1 MDDLLRKKL
10 REHQRVDAEKQQ
22 RIGQRPEIAE
32 DRAAIARLQ
41 VARGERGDELPVAV
55 QRAKLVH
62 RTGVYPEH
70 SDGSPGS
77 LLEITTRTLRTRLR
91 ARQIRQGA
99 PEGAPGTRRL
109 VR

>member
-32 DRAAIARLQ
+32 DRATIARLQ

-55 QRAKLVH
+55 QRAKLFH
-62 RTGVYPEH
+62 WTGVYPERRN
-70 SDGSPGS
+70 GSPGS
-77 LLEITTRTLRTRLR
+77 SLESQLQRFEPDFAPDKYDK
-91 ARQIRQGA
+91 ARPKARPA
-99 PEGAPGTRRL
+99 H
-109 VR
+109 VVS

>member
-41 VARGERGDELPVAV
+41 VARGKRGDELPVAV

-77 LLEITTRTLRTRLR
+77 LLESQLGRF
-91 ARQIRQGA
+91 A
-99 PEGAPGTRRL
+99 PDCAPGKYDKARPKARPAH
-109 VR
+109 VVS